1 MSAPNGQDPRAFAV
15 WNEAMVERYDID
27 RYYRDAR
34 GIVRWVENKRLA
46 ALDRLANAKARDRL
60 LEVGCGGGHVLERF
74 PEAHRFGVD
83 LSENMLERAGKRL
96 RGGATLLRA
105 SADALPFRA
114 GSFDVV
120 LCTEVLEHVPDP
132 AAVIREL
139 LRVSAPGA
147 RVVVS
152 IPNERNIDRAK
163 RVLRRTPV
171 LSRMLRTLAEEGNEW
186 HLHQFDWEMLER
198 NLTGIARIRE
208 RIAVPN
214 RIMPV
219 RYVASL
225 EASRT

>member
-1 MSAPNGQDPRAFAV
+1 IEG
-15 WNEAMVERYDID
+15 
-27 RYYRDAR
+27 
-34 GIVRWVENKRLA
+34 KRLA
-46 ALDRLANAKARDRL
+46 ALTRLAEAHPGDRL
-60 LEVGCGGGHVLERF
+60 LEVGCGGGHVLEQFSQAR
-74 PEAHRFGVD
+74 RFGVD
-83 LSENMLERAGKRL
+83 LSETMLARAGKRL
-96 RGGATLLRA
+96 RSNAVLLRA

-114 GSFDVV
+114 GSFDIV

-147 RVVVS
+147 RIVVS

-171 LSRMLRTLAEEGNEW
+171 LSRMLRTLAAEGNEW
-186 HLHQFDWEMLER
+186 HLHQFDWPMLER
-198 NLTGIARIRE
+198 QVTGIARIRD
-208 RIAVPN
+208 RIAIPN

-225 EASRT
+225 EASR